1 MWIWQAVS
9 GLLLVILLGLHMV
22 EQHFIAE
29 GGLRTYADVIAY
41 MQNPWVV
48 VWEVA
53 FLFVVVFHALLGVR
67 SIALDTGLSPR
78 VSRRL
83 TVGLIIVGVGLIGYG
98 LYLTFA
104 LLSLG

>member
-1 MWIWQAVS
+1 MWIWQALT
-9 GLLLVILLGLHMV
+9 GILLVILLGLHMV

-29 GGLRTYADVIAY
+29 GGLRTYSEVIAY

-53 FLFVVVFHALLGVR
+53 FLLVVVAHALLGVR
-67 SIALDTGLSPR
+67 SIALDTGLSGR
-78 VSRRL
+78 AARRL
-83 TVGLIIVGVGLIGYG
+83 TTVLVIVGIGLIGYG

>member
-1 MWIWQAVS
+1 MWIWQALT
-9 GLLLVILLGLHMV
+9 GILLVVLLGLHMV

-29 GGLRTYADVIAY
+29 GGLRTYAEVIAY

-48 VWEVA
+48 VWEVV
-53 FLFVVVFHALLGVR
+53 FLFVVIIHATLGVR
-67 SIALDTGLSPR
+67 SIALDTGLSPKAA
-78 VSRRL
+78 RRL
-83 TVGLIIVGVGLIGYG
+83 TTVLVIVGLALLGYG

>member
-1 MWIWQAVS
+1 MWFWQAVS
-9 GLLLVILLGLHMV
+9 GILLVILLGLHMV

-41 MQNPWVV
+41 MQRPWVV

-53 FLFVVVFHALLGVR
+53 FLVVVIVHMLMGVR
-67 SIALDTGLSPR
+67 SIALDTGLPAR
-78 VSRRL
+78 AARRL
-83 TVGLIIVGVGLIGYG
+83 TTALVIVGLLLLGYG

-104 LLSLG
+104 ILRLG